1 MKDNK
6 IMNNMTK
13 RILAS
18 AAVLLLF
25 ASVAVAVPVRVYQLI
40 HDIDFSSGFFVSTG
54 GLYNNLLLS
63 VVAIAIVLF
72 IVISILLSRKA
83 ALKTASVPMRNKPM
97 NFLWCG
103 VLCIASIASLIVMVI
118 APRRGA
124 YTVSEWI
131 LFSLLAVNILA
142 LAYCAYTSYR
152 KDSAAVTDI
161 LYLIPTAYTAMFL
174 ITKFITFTSILT
186 ISEHSLDVLAL
197 SSLVLFLLFR
207 FSYVR
212 DEKARVRTKVLSEI
226 FAFMGGV
233 IGAVAYIPR
242 IIVFFIGN
250 ANAKA
255 YIVFP
260 TIWELAVVLFAV
272 CCVIT
277 AMSSNILRS
286 KNDDRA
292 A

>member
-1 MKDNK
+1 VKDNK
-6 IMNNMTK
+6 IVKNNITK
-13 RILAS
+13 K
-18 AAVLLLF
+18 VL
-25 ASVAVAVPVRVYQLI
+25 ASVAVLMLFAAVAIAVPVRVYQLI
-40 HDIDFSSGFFVSTG
+40 HDIDFSSGFFISTG
-54 GLYNNLLLS
+54 GSYNNLLLS
-63 VVAIAIVLF
+63 VIVVAIVLF
-72 IVISILLSRKA
+72 IVISILLSKR
-83 ALKTASVPMRNKPM
+83 TVSVPLRNKPM
-97 NFLWCG
+97 NFIWCG
-103 VLCIASIASLIVMVI
+103 VLCIASIATLVVMVI

-131 LFSLLAVNILA
+131 LFSLLAVNIFA
-142 LAYCAYTSYR
+142 LAYCAYASY
-152 KDSAAVTDI
+152 KKHSAAVTDI
-161 LYLIPTAYTAMFL
+161 LYLLPTAYTAMFL

-197 SSLVLFLLFR
+197 SSLILFLLFR
-207 FSYVR
+207 FSYAR
-212 DEKARVRTKVLSEI
+212 DEKAKTKTKVLSEI

-233 IGAVAYIPR
+233 IGAAAYIPR
-242 IIVFFIGN
+242 VIVFFIGN

-260 TIWELAVVLFAV
+260 TIWELAVMLFAV
-272 CCVIT
+272 CCVVS